1 MSVGSDAALINAI
14 DAVLPQTQC
23 TRCGYPAC
31 RPYAQA
37 IVTEQAPINRCPPG
51 GDAGIATLA
60 QLTGQPT
67 LPLDASCG
75 EHQPPQLAVIDPSR
89 CIGCTLCIAACPV
102 DAIVGGFKKM
112 HRVIAPDCTG
122 CELCVAPC
130 PVDCISLMPH
140 PQMDQWKAEQA
151 DHARS
156 LFDARQRRLQTK
168 TDAREARRQDKRQAL
183 LAAARQKAKAMQGA
197 TQ

>member
-1 MSVGSDAALINAI
+1 MSVGSDLALINAI

-37 IVTEQAPINRCPPG
+37 IVQEQAPINRCPPG
-51 GDAGIATLA
+51 GDAGIQTLA
-60 QLTGQPT
+60 QLTGQPS
-67 LPLDASCG
+67 LPLDPSCG
-75 EHQPPQLAVIDPSR
+75 DHQAPLLAVIDPSR
-89 CIGCTLCIAACPV
+89 CIGCTLCVAACPV

-130 PVDCISLMPH
+130 PVDCISLVPH
-140 PQMDQWKAEQA
+140 PQISAWQMEQA

-156 LFDARQRRLQTK
+156 LFEARQQRLQSK
-168 TDAREARRQDKRQAL
+168 TDAREAKRQDKRRAL
-183 LAAARQKAKAMQGA
+183 LAAARQKAKAMQA
-197 TQ
+197 TRS